1 MGDFNANVGSN
12 NTGYERVM
20 SRYGCGIMNE
30 NGEKFA
36 EFCGYN
42 DLVVGRTL
50 FPHRNIHKFTFVSPG
65 GIRRD

>member
-1 MGDFNANVGSN
+1 MGDFNAKVGSN

-20 SRYGCGIMNE
+20 GRYDFGIMNE
-30 NGEKFA
+30 NLEKYA
-36 EFCGYN
+36 EFCGN
-42 DLVVGRTL
+42 NNLVVGGTL